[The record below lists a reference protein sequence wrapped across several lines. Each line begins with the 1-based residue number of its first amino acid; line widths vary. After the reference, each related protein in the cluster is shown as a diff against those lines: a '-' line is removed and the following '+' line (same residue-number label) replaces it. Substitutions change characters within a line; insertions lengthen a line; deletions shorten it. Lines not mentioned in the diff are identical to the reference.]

1 MVDVFSKKKRS
12 EIMSVIR
19 SKGNRTTEWRIRSRL
34 ISARLLGWKVNDVD
48 VFGKP
53 DFVFRKEK
61 IAVFVDG
68 CFWHGCK
75 RCRSIPSSNR
85 KFWLTKIGKNQA
97 RDRLV
102 NRTLKKDGWYV
113 IRFWEH
119 QTRKDPMSCINKI
132 KIIVEKQPTT
142 LF

>member
-1 MVDVFSKKKRS
+1 MTDVFSKKKRS

-34 ISARLLGWKVNDVD
+34 ISARLFGWKVNDSG

-61 IAVFVDG
+61 IAIFVDG

-75 RCRSIPSSNR
+75 RCRNIPSTNR
-85 KFWLTKIGKNQA
+85 KFWLTKIEKNQA

-102 NRTLKKDGWYV
+102 NRTLKRDGWHV

-119 QTRKDPMSCINKI
+119 QVHKDPTICIRRI
-132 KIIVEKQPTT
+132 KMIVEK
-142 LF
+142 

>member
-34 ISARLLGWKVNDVD
+34 ISARLFGWKVNDSG
-48 VFGKP
+48 VFGRP
-53 DFVFRKEK
+53 DFVFREEK
-61 IAVFVDG
+61 IAIFVDG
-68 CFWHGCK
+68 YFWHGCK
-75 RCRSIPSSNR
+75 RCRSIPSSNH
-85 KFWLTKIGKNQA
+85 KFWLTKIERNQA

-102 NRTLKKDGWYV
+102 NRTLKKDDWCV

-119 QTRKDPMSCINKI
+119 QVRKDPVGCIKKI
-132 KIIVEKQPTT
+132 KVSMAK
-142 LF
+142 